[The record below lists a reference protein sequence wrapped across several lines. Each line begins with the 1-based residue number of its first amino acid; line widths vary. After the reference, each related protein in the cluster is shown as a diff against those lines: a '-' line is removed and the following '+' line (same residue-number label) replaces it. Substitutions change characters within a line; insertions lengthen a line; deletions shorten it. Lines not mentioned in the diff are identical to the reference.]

1 MQRCDHAAILH
12 GIASRRCICRIAAC
26 VALLQRV
33 MQLCDRCSDAI
44 MQRYCMASH
53 RIAACIASLHASL
66 YCSAAHIAASL
77 HVSHRCMRRFIAALL
92 VSQHRCMYR
101 SVPIMQRCD
110 AIHSAQQTAVCTVH
124 NRHCQSVV
132 HCAQQQLYTLCTVQ
146 QQLCTLVTATAGVH
160 STPRVQL
167 TAVMHT
173 VHNCPQLCTVCT
185 VHNRD
190 CQSVV
195 HSSQQASSVC

>member
-1 MQRCDHAAILH
+1 
-12 GIASRRCICRIAAC
+12 
-26 VALLQRV
+26 

-132 HCAQQQLYTLCTVQ
+132 HWLHVSQRSNHAAMRCDSPCTTDCSVHCAQQTLPVCCA
-146 QQLCTLVTATAGVH
+146 LCATAVVH
-160 STPRVQL
+160 AVYCA
-167 TAVMHT
+167 TAVVHT
-173 VHNCPQLCTVCT
+173 SDRNCCCAQYTACTT
-185 VHNRD
+185 D
-190 CQSVV
+190 CCYA
-195 HSSQQASSVC
+195 HCA

>member
-12 GIASRRCICRIAAC
+12 GIASRRCICRI
-26 VALLQRV
+26 
-33 MQLCDRCSDAI
+33 
-44 MQRYCMASH
+44 
-53 RIAACIASLHASL
+53 IA
-66 YCSAAHIAASL
+66 
-77 HVSHRCMRRFIAALL
+77 
-92 VSQHRCMYR
+92 
-101 SVPIMQRCD
+101 
-110 AIHSAQQTAVCTVH
+110 AVCTVH

-146 QQLCTLVTATAGVH
+146 HQLCTLVTATAGVH

-195 HSSQQASSVC
+195 HTSVQLHTVYKCPTVLLRSSTAHHYHRCAQCCGCAQLWQWCAVLVRSSTVHNSGSGAQ